1 MTQKKF
7 WAGFVKAS
15 AIAILFLPMAQVSSA
30 QAPQLRTPDYDAV
43 RDFSISSNPNGV
55 WSYGWE
61 SSLGDTLNLYAVTDT
76 TSTPGMSAWLEAG
89 TYYSVPPFVAHN
101 DTGKVLC
108 LPGSMCVPPA
118 YLHVHP
124 GPNGELT
131 VVRWTAPS
139 SGKFLIEGEFEGL
152 DPNGLTT
159 VDVHVLVNSTKS
171 LLSGPIT
178 SYQWPLRFKL
188 IVRVSAGDT
197 VDFAVGFGKNGNF
210 ICDSTGVRFA
220 LLHLEK

>member
-1 MTQKKF
+1 MAQKKF
-7 WAGFVKAS
+7 WTAFINAS
-15 AIAILFLPMAQVSSA
+15 AVAILLLLAIAQLSSA
-30 QAPQLRTPDYDAV
+30 QTPQITHPDYDAV
-43 RDFSISSNPNGV
+43 RDFSIQSNPNGA

-61 SSLGDTLNLYAVTDT
+61 SSLGGALNLYTVTDT
-76 TSTPGMSAWLEAG
+76 TSFPGMSAWLASG
-89 TYYSVPPFVAHN
+89 TYYFVPPYVAHN

-108 LPGSMCVPPA
+108 LPGRNCIPPA

-139 SGKFLIEGEFEGL
+139 SGKFLIEGAFEGL
-152 DPNGLTT
+152 DPSGPTT
-159 VDVHVLVNSTKS
+159 DVHVLVNSTKS

-188 IVRVSAGDT
+188 NLKVSAGDT

-210 ICDSTGVRFA
+210 TCDSTGVRFA
-220 LLHLEK
+220 LLHLLK